1 MREPMTRVTLG
12 FPTYD
17 RPAYLAE
24 ALRGCLDQTYDDYEV
39 VVIDNGSGPG
49 TQEVLDRFADPRLR
63 VVRFDEN
70 IGLMPAYNALVEHAA
85 GEIIAQ
91 LGDDDVCLPDRLA
104 RTVAELDAHP
114 EAGVAHGDAIVIDAD
129 GRETGRWTAR
139 QFGRRALLDMLLFGG
154 NHVISPTA
162 AVRRGAYEACGGY
175 EPSLPIAGDI
185 DFWLRAATRFGFRHI
200 PGGPVVRLRRHG
212 GNYSDESQRDR
223 ELAQVEQAIRRAL
236 PGYELR
242 ELAADIDWDVL
253 PAPVA
258 ERRARLTLARR
269 FADRGMAGLAE
280 ELAAAAGPEPEAAVV
295 PCKGRILLTSYGFND
310 PGGGTVVPRL
320 ASRALAARG
329 YEVTVFHAAVQ
340 PLPGAGAYAV
350 REWEED
356 GVRLIGVFNR
366 PHGLLDLGHPRRE
379 LDDPAIARAF
389 GEALD
394 RVRPD
399 VVHYHNLHNLGLSLV
414 DETFARG
421 IRSCFTPH
429 NLWLVCARNHLLR
442 EGGVLCDGPGADGA
456 ACAPCTGS
464 RDATGYAARR
474 VEMIER
480 VAGRVGQVQSVSGFV
495 ADMLVDGGLPPE
507 MVTVLPLGAPSA
519 AAIWDAVGSER
530 GPRDRSRPLVVGFV
544 GAGVW
549 HKGAFTFASAAAQV
563 TGDVRFVLHGSVSD
577 ADRARLRQID
587 PAGRVELA
595 GAYAHADLPEILASI
610 DVAVVPSAVWEGAP
624 LTVGEARAARLPV
637 IASRMGGLAEGVRDG
652 VDGLLVDGWS
662 DVALAEAIQRLAD
675 RPFLVDALAAAI
687 GAPRTF
693 ADYVDDLE
701 AAYAS
706 GSAPQHVP
714 DTPLAVRWRGDFDA
728 VSSLA
733 RINAAMVRRLGD
745 GFVIDVAADDRP
757 PRASAP
763 PRPPAVEVRHQWPPR
778 FDDPGLGR
786 LVLIQPW
793 EFGSIPRDWLQP
805 LRSVDEV
812 WVPSA
817 YVRDMYVGNGVPA
830 DRVHVVPNGVDLDVY
845 RPDGPARRLAPEG
858 TCTFLFVGGT
868 IYRKGIDVLLAAY
881 EEAFAGRD
889 DVLLVIKDVGAG
901 SFYSG
906 MNVAD
911 ELRRRQAA
919 GARIELLAD
928 ELDDDELAA
937 LYRGCDVLVH
947 PYRGEGF
954 AMPVLEAMA
963 CGRPVLVTG
972 GGPTDEF
979 CPPKASWR
987 IPSRREPVAPVLLG
1001 ELQACSE
1008 PWMLE
1013 PDRTAL
1019 VRLLREAAA
1028 DRGAREARGAAGQI
1042 AAQAYGLD
1050 AIAGQYAARLRSVAA
1065 RPVRR
1070 SQPQ

>member
-1 MREPMTRVTLG
+1 
-12 FPTYD
+12 
-17 RPAYLAE
+17 
-24 ALRGCLDQTYDDYEV
+24 
-39 VVIDNGSGPG
+39 
-49 TQEVLDRFADPRLR
+49 
-63 VVRFDEN
+63 
-70 IGLMPAYNALVEHAA
+70 
-85 GEIIAQ
+85 
-91 LGDDDVCLPDRLA
+91 
-104 RTVAELDAHP
+104 
-114 EAGVAHGDAIVIDAD
+114 
-129 GRETGRWTAR
+129 
-139 QFGRRALLDMLLFGG
+139 
-154 NHVISPTA
+154 
-162 AVRRGAYEACGGY
+162 
-175 EPSLPIAGDI
+175 
-185 DFWLRAATRFGFRHI
+185 
-200 PGGPVVRLRRHG
+200 
-212 GNYSDESQRDR
+212 
-223 ELAQVEQAIRRAL
+223 
-236 PGYELR
+236 
-242 ELAADIDWDVL
+242 VL

-258 ERRARLTLARR
+258 ERRARLVLAGRFAERGMQGLARDLT
-269 FADRGMAGLAE
+269 AQ
-280 ELAAAAGPEPEAAVV
+280 AGPEPAAAERGAR
-295 PCKGRILLTSYGFND
+295 GRIVLTSYGFND
-310 PGGGTVVPRL
+310 PGGGTVIPRL

-329 YEVTVFHAAVQ
+329 WDVTVFHAAVQ

-356 GVRLIGVFNR
+356 GVRLVGVFNR

-389 GEALD
+389 GELLD

-429 NLWLVCARNHLLR
+429 NLWLVCARNHLMR

-456 ACAPCTGS
+456 NCAPCTGT
-464 RDATGYAARR
+464 RDAAGYAARR
-474 VEMIER
+474 VEMFER
-480 VAGRVGQVQSVSGFV
+480 VAGRVGQVQAVSGFV
-495 ADMLVDGGLPPE
+495 ADMLVDGGLPRE

-519 AAIWDAVGSER
+519 AAIWDAVGRNR
-530 GPRDRSRPLVVGFV
+530 GPRDRERPLTVGFV

-563 TGDVRFVLHGSVSD
+563 TGDVRFVLHGSVTD
-577 ADRARLRQID
+577 ADRARFAQVD

-595 GAYAHADLPEILASI
+595 GGYAHADLPDVLAGI

-624 LTVGEARAARLPV
+624 LTVGECRAARLPV

-662 DVALAEAIQRLAD
+662 DEALAGAIQRLAD
-675 RPFLVDALAAAI
+675 RPYLVDAMGAAI
-687 GAPRTF
+687 PAPRTF

-701 AAYAS
+701 EAYAA
-706 GSAPQHVP
+706 GAAPHVEP
-714 DTPLAVRWRGDFDA
+714 PTPLAVRWRGDFDA
-728 VSSLA
+728 ISSLA
-733 RINAAMVRRLGD
+733 RINGEVVRRLGD
-745 GFVIDVAADDRP
+745 GFVVDVAADDRP
-757 PRASAP
+757 ARTSAP
-763 PRPPAVEVRHQWPPR
+763 PRPAAVEVRHQWPPV
-778 FDDPGLGR
+778 FEDPGLGR

-793 EFGSIPRDWLQP
+793 EFGSIPRDWLEP
-805 LRSVDEV
+805 LAGVDEV

-817 YVRDMYVGNGVPA
+817 YVRDMYVGDGVPA

-845 RPDGPARRLAPEG
+845 RPDGPARRLADDRV
-858 TCTFLFVGGT
+858 CTFLFVGGT
-868 IYRKGIDVLLAAY
+868 IYRKGIDVLLQAF

-901 SFYSG
+901 TFYSG

-919 GARIELLAD
+919 GAPIEVLAD
-928 ELDDDELAA
+928 DLDDAGLAA

-979 CPPKASWR
+979 CPADASWR
-987 IPSRREPVAPVLLG
+987 IPARREPVAPVLLG
-1001 ELQACSE
+1001 DLQAASE
-1008 PWMLE
+1008 AWMLE
-1013 PDRTAL
+1013 PDRDAL

-1028 DRGAREARGAAGQI
+1028 DHEGRQARGTAART
-1042 AAQAYGLD
+1042 AAEGYGLD
-1050 AIAGQYAARLRSVAA
+1050 AIAAQYAARLRAVAA

-1070 SQPQ
+1070 SQPVLEPFALPDARGTNFLATPAWLGDDRLTELLAAWRAAFTEADDVALYLLADPSRDGDAEARERRVLDAFDVNGADGIADVALLEHVAFGADLARIHAACDAYVPLHPACDGHARLARVAGSAVLPPDAAALRGVHDRARRAAA